1 MFDDSYVLRSG
12 NGVIESQRYV
22 YSHEWDVP
30 KKLMGPKRKATKL
43 LINFGLKFRKQ
54 CKT

>member
-1 MFDDSYVLRSG
+1 MFDDSYVLLSE

-30 KKLMGPKRKATKL
+30 KKLMGPKRKTANKL
-43 LINFGLKFRKQ
+43 WSQIQ
-54 CKT
+54 ITI

>member
-1 MFDDSYVLRSG
+1 MFDDSYVLLSG

-30 KKLMGPKRKATKL
+30 NKLMDPKCKTKL
-43 LINFGLKFRKQ
+43 LINSDWSKIQ
-54 CKT
+54 KTI

>member
-1 MFDDSYVLRSG
+1 MFDDSYVLLLG

-30 KKLMGPKRKATKL
+30 NKLMGPKRKTKL
-43 LINFGLKFRKQ
+43 LINSDWSQ
-54 CKT
+54 I